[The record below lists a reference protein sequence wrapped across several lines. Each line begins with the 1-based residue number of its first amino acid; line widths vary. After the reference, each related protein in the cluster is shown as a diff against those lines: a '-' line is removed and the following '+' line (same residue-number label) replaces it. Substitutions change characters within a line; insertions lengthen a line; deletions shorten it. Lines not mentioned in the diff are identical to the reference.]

1 MICMYCF
8 NMNQKKLRD
17 IKSKEP
23 QTDHRPIQDSL
34 VSEEVKVKKS
44 ALTEEPG
51 DGKIVVVVVVV
62 VLVLVVL
69 VVFVVV
75 YLFGLVGFNG
85 KGPIF

>member
-51 DGKIVVVVVVV
+51 DGKISSSSSSSTSTSSTSSICCS
-62 VLVLVVL
+62 
-69 VVFVVV
+69 VFVW
-75 YLFGLVGFNG
+75 LGWF
-85 KGPIF
+85 

>member
-8 NMNQKKLRD
+8 NMNQKKPRD

-51 DGKIVVVVVVV
+51 DGKILVVVV
-62 VLVLVVL
+62 VLVV

-75 YLFGLVGFNG
+75 YLFGLVRFNG
-85 KGPIF
+85 KGPIFF